1 MLVFP
6 LISGIAIA
14 VTMLVAIPVSDGEV
28 SGPGEAQEIL
38 VLDSEKGFAVRER
51 YENPA
56 LGAGSSPGIQMIR
69 SLVERNVDALI
80 VGHIGMHAFSYARNR
95 LIVYSSEGMSYE
107 EAVAAYRKG
116 ALKRVD
122 DAIPGDHGS
131 HSHMGPHSQ

>member
-6 LISGIAIA
+6 LISGNAIA
-14 VTMLVAIPVSDGEV
+14 VTMLIAVPVSDGEV
-28 SGPGEAQEIL
+28 SGPGEAQEII
-38 VLDSEKGFAVRER
+38 VLDSEKGYAVRER

-56 LGAGSSPGIQMIR
+56 LGAASSPGIQMIR

-116 ALKRVD
+116 YLKKVD
-122 DAIPGDHGS
+122 DAIPGDHES
-131 HSHMGPHSQ
+131 HSHMRPHSQ

>member
-6 LISGIAIA
+6 LISGNAIPM
-14 VTMLVAIPVSDGEV
+14 TMLIAIPVSDGEV

-38 VLDSEKGFAVRER
+38 VLDSEKGFAVKER

-56 LGAGSSPGIQMIR
+56 IGAVSSPGILMIR

-95 LIVYSSEGMSYE
+95 LVVYSSAGMSYE
-107 EAVAAYRKG
+107 DAVAAYRNG
-116 ALKRVD
+116 ALKKVD
-122 DAIPGDHGS
+122 EAIPGDHGS
-131 HSHMGPHSQ
+131 HSHMKSHFP